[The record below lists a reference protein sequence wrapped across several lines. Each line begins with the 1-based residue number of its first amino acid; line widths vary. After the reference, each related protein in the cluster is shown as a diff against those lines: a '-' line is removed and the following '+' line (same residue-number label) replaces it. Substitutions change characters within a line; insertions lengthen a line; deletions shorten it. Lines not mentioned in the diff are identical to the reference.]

1 MNNLYFTY
9 IFVFS
14 SQQNDEHQALVKSP
28 HQRHRE
34 NWPAGKGIL
43 SPRAPKQQHRLS
55 VDANLQIPK
64 ELTSASK
71 RELLK
76 KVILMNLSS

>member
-1 MNNLYFTY
+1 MCFKRVP
-9 IFVFS
+9 IHS
-14 SQQNDEHQALVKSP
+14 SQQTEEHQAVGKSP
-28 HQRHRE
+28 HQQHRE
-34 NWPAGKGIL
+34 NWPAAKGIL

-76 KVILMNLSS
+76 KVILID